1 MATTANSI
9 IKRSLRLLGVLSS
22 GAEAS
27 ADESKDAL
35 EVLNDML
42 DQWSNQKL
50 LIYEI
55 VNNLFDITSGTSSYT
70 IGPESSGATWES
82 SEITRPLMMQKYS
95 AFCRDTRSEH
105 ATDYPM
111 DYYPNSRFQSILQ
124 KNTTSTFPEAWTID
138 GAYPVATIRL
148 WPVPEMTGL
157 QFGLSEWAQL
167 KKFCALTTYAEF
179 PPGYVS
185 AMAYNLALELAPE
198 YGVSPNAIIVDKS
211 RETKYLLKRT
221 NHKTTLMAVDTPMLN
236 RRVYNVY
243 ADGEY

>member
-95 AFCRDTRSEH
+95 AFCRDTRSEY

-124 KNTTSTFPEAWTID
+124 KNTTSTD
-138 GAYPVATIRL
+138 DV
-148 WPVPEMTGL
+148 
-157 QFGLSEWAQL
+157 LSIL
-167 KKFCALTTYAEF
+167 SSINAL
-179 PPGYVS
+179 
-185 AMAYNLALELAPE
+185 
-198 YGVSPNAIIVDKS
+198 
-211 RETKYLLKRT
+211 
-221 NHKTTLMAVDTPMLN
+221 
-236 RRVYNVY
+236 
-243 ADGEY
+243 